1 MDISSSGNKIFWQA
15 HRGGGGFE
23 MPDNTLASLDYG
35 WNMGAIPEV
44 DIRLT
49 SDNVLVCLH
58 DNSLSRTT
66 NAPRDIASHPI
77 AQLTFTEIR
86 KYDAGEKFNK
96 AYHGQKVPTFYEVLE
111 QLQANPDRKIYVD
124 LKNYAPELF
133 PVLKQEF
140 TLLVNMYEVA
150 SQIIVCSR
158 DYELNCEIGKAIPGI
173 KIMQWIGGSAE
184 EQIHTFKKLCDL
196 DFKHLDQI
204 QLHLNDSEHINESW
218 RYTLTPEFLRNA
230 LEICS
235 GAGISLQVFP
245 WKAEEKDL
253 LLLLNMGIRWF
264 ATDEPSKF
272 CAAVNKWQ
280 KNNIITF

>member
-1 MDISSSGNKIFWQA
+1 MDISSNSGNKIFWQA

-23 MPDNTLASLDYG
+23 MPDNTLAALDYG

-66 NAPRDIASHPI
+66 NAPPDIASQPI
-77 AQLTFTEIR
+77 ARLTFAEIR
-86 KYDAGEKFNK
+86 KYDAGGKFNK
-96 AYHGQKVPTFYEVLE
+96 AYKGQKVPAFYEVLE
-111 QLQANPDRKIYVD
+111 QLQNNSDRTIYVD

-133 PVLKQEF
+133 SVLKREF

-150 SQIIVCSR
+150 SQIIVCSC

-184 EQIHTFKKLCDL
+184 EQIHTFKKLCAL
-196 DFKHLDQI
+196 NFKFLDQI
-204 QLHLNDSEHINESW
+204 QLHLNNSAPPVESW
-218 RYTLTPEFLRNA
+218 RYTLDAGFLEEA

-235 GAGISLQVFP
+235 KAGISMQVFP
-245 WKAEEKDL
+245 WQAEKADL
-253 LLLLNMGIRWF
+253 FRLLNLGIRWF
-264 ATDEPSKF
+264 TTDEPTKF
-272 CAAVNKWQ
+272 CKIIKEWQ
-280 KNNIITF
+280 ES